1 MNSETSQSFNRN
13 KNNTFF
19 VWGCRE
25 WINDLYSPSRC
36 ALSVSTCFFPG
47 FAYWSGQE
55 EEGNLQ
61 MWKCKEI
68 YFFQMVCHNCVNS
81 ESQEKG
87 HHKKNSELSV
97 AISTRCKGTRKDMS
111 SQRNEE
117 RNYLQT
123 LKLQFTF

>member
-1 MNSETSQSFNRN
+1 MIFIPPLAVPCLSARV
-13 KNNTFF
+13 FF
-19 VWGCRE
+19 PVLPIGLDKRRKA
-25 WINDLYSPSRC
+25 ISRC
-36 ALSVSTCFFPG
+36 
-47 FAYWSGQE
+47 
-55 EEGNLQ
+55 GNV
-61 MWKCKEI
+61 KRSI
-68 YFFQMVCHNCVNS
+68 FFQMVCHNCVNS

-123 LKLQFTF
+123 LELQFTF